1 MVNGI
6 NFNSINYTLP
16 FKSTE
21 KSSVVSKPVEFQ
33 NKNLNGLE
41 ALCNYNST
49 LSMQTPDFDI
59 PVLEPVEIPRD
70 INNIKGERIYSSD
83 GKLVQIVDEDS
94 KFKKVYRPVEHG
106 ISYSIIDKNINK
118 EVFHQMHW
126 YNDNV
131 IMIESYDPQNEYRY
145 FTTYENNK
153 PIDYSKYK
161 EFNNGSTVGISYDNR
176 ENLYE
181 YIVYDEATS
190 TNITKKYNSS
200 KQLIDKCVKKYGET
214 TNSRYQTN
222 YIGTEPVSE
231 EYTQINSTKNNIAD
245 KILSDKDL
253 KPIPK
258 IEYPTDLNK
267 IQGKKTYYSDGTIES
282 VITPDNIKYTYDL
295 GENLVIINDKN
306 IEVHYNPDD
315 NRYTIEEKFNDNE
328 SKTTV
333 YHPNGDIFISYHK
346 NDNDKEIWLS
356 NGKISHYNEYIDG
369 RKKIIMFDEEGN
381 AIKEFD
387 NFQDYYNA

>member
-16 FKSTE
+16 FKSAE
-21 KSSVVSKPVEFQ
+21 KNSVISKPVELQ

-41 ALCNYNST
+41 ALGNYNST
-49 LSMQTPDFDI
+49 LAMQTPDFDI
-59 PVLEPVEIPRD
+59 PILEPVEIPRD
-70 INNIKGERIYSSD
+70 INNIKGKRIYSSD
-83 GKLVQIVDEDS
+83 GKLVQIVDEDAD
-94 KFKKVYRPVEHG
+94 FKKVYLPMEHG
-106 ISYSIIDKNINK
+106 ISYSIIDKKINK
-118 EVFHQMHW
+118 EVVSQMHW
-126 YNDNV
+126 YDNNE
-131 IMIESYDPQNEYRY
+131 IMIERYNPQNGYSY
-145 FTTYENNK
+145 ATTYENNEL
-153 PIDYSKYK
+153 INYYK
-161 EFNNGSTVGISYDNR
+161 EKKFNNGSSITVNYDNR
-176 ENLYE
+176 EQLYNYE
-181 YIVYDEATS
+181 VYDAKTS
-190 TNITKKYNSS
+190 SIIMKRYNAE

-214 TNSRYQTN
+214 SNSRYQTN
-222 YIGTEPVSE
+222 YIGTEPISE
-231 EYTQINSTKNNIAD
+231 EYTQINSMNNNIAN

-253 KPIPK
+253 KPSPK
-258 IEYPTDLNK
+258 IEYPTNLNK
-267 IQGKKTYYSDGTIES
+267 IQGKKTYYSDGTVES

-295 GENLVIINDKN
+295 GKNLVIINDEN

-369 RKKIIMFDEEGN
+369 RKKFIMFDEEGN

>member
-1 MVNGI
+1 MLY
-6 NFNSINYTLP
+6 NY
-16 FKSTE
+16 E
-21 KSSVVSKPVEFQ
+21 
-33 NKNLNGLE
+33 
-41 ALCNYNST
+41 
-49 LSMQTPDFDI
+49 
-59 PVLEPVEIPRD
+59 
-70 INNIKGERIYSSD
+70 
-83 GKLVQIVDEDS
+83 
-94 KFKKVYRPVEHG
+94 VYDAKT
-106 ISYSIIDKNINK
+106 SSIIMKR
-118 EVFHQMHW
+118 
-126 YNDNV
+126 YNA
-131 IMIESYDPQNEYRY
+131 E
-145 FTTYENNK
+145 
-153 PIDYSKYK
+153 
-161 EFNNGSTVGISYDNR
+161 
-176 ENLYE
+176 
-181 YIVYDEATS
+181 
-190 TNITKKYNSS
+190 

-214 TNSRYQTN
+214 SNSRYQTN

-231 EYTQINSTKNNIAD
+231 EYTQINSIKNNIAE

-258 IEYPTDLNK
+258 IEYPTNLNK

-282 VITPDNIKYTYDL
+282 VVTPDNIKYTYDL
-295 GENLVIINDKN
+295 GKNLVIINDEN